1 MQDRFLTHLSTRLL
15 VAALCVF
22 PMPSLHAQAPT
33 DTTTIAAPATPSG
46 PTIPSGTVALLTLV
60 TPINKKVSKPGDTVR
75 AAIAFPVTVGNQIAL
90 PIGTIAEGQI
100 ATITKNAPQ
109 THQPSVAINFTR
121 LIFANGYTANLT
133 ANDATGF
140 SPTSIVAPL
149 TPDEIAMQ
157 PVAPPPPPA
166 KPKGFFARLFT
177 GSGPS
182 TPKPPKVLIAAGW
195 QFQMTLQ
202 NPVTLNASSVDAA
215 AETKPI

>member
-100 ATITKNAPQ
+100 ATIERGEITPAMIRVGVDALWPCEV
-109 THQPSVAINFTR
+109 PERVSAAEVVAR
-121 LIFANGYTANLT
+121 VFA
-133 ANDATGF
+133 
-140 SPTSIVAPL
+140 
-149 TPDEIAMQ
+149 AMESRRSLDRSSTQ
-157 PVAPPPPPA
+157 CAPPRP
-166 KPKGFFARLFT
+166 
-177 GSGPS
+177 
-182 TPKPPKVLIAAGW
+182 I
-195 QFQMTLQ
+195 
-202 NPVTLNASSVDAA
+202 DA
-215 AETKPI
+215 PRHV